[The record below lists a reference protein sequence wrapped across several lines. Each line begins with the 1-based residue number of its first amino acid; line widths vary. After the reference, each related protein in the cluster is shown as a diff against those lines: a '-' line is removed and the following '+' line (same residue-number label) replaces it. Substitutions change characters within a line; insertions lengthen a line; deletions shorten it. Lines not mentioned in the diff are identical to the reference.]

1 MKLTVKPYAM
11 SGSVNNYMVIHP
23 STATQLD
30 LDPGSLV
37 QIEQKHQGF
46 QIITSNFIEQDVA
59 GISPEIIENLNLEV
73 GANLHFKPTGV
84 EGVTRIIRKKMKK
97 NSLEKEEVRIFME
110 AIERGLLTDG
120 HIGAFGTAVEI
131 NGMSSDET
139 TYVAESILEF
149 SKKLVHDSSTK
160 VVDKHSIGGIAGN
173 RITPLMIP
181 IIAAANLTIPKVSTR
196 AITSPAGTADALE
209 VVMPVELTL
218 SEAQEVIAKTG
229 ACMVDGLRIGLGSTA
244 DKFLRVVKQ
253 IKIDPQEMM
262 IASILAKK
270 KAAGSQHVLI
280 DLPTGPGSKLPTRED
295 ARKLAFRFA
304 SIGNKLGLKIES
316 VISPGDQP
324 IGTMIG
330 PSLEI
335 TEALQILQQDGGAH
349 SLRRKALSLSGLI
362 LEMAGKTE
370 RGNGYDLAKSI
381 LNSGKS
387 YEKFKEIA
395 VAQGS
400 TMDNISWKEVPEAS
414 YTHTIKSEGGD
425 KVYAVNS
432 FNIGLMARAAGA
444 PSDHLA
450 GVVLH
455 VDRGAVVEEGDPLI
469 TIHAS
474 SENKIDQAIGIM
486 RTAQPLVMERAI
498 LEHIPSVVE

>member
-23 STATQLD
+23 STATKMD
-30 LDPGSLV
+30 LDPGSLI
-37 QIEQKHQGF
+37 QIEKEHQGF
-46 QIITSNFIEQDVA
+46 QIITSNFIEQDLG
-59 GISPEIIENLNLEV
+59 GISPDIMDQLNIQAGSQIE
-73 GANLHFKPTGV
+73 FKPTGV

-97 NSLEKEEVRIFME
+97 ENLEKEEIRIFME
-110 AIERGLLTDG
+110 SIEHGLLTDG

-139 TYVAESILEF
+139 TYVAEAILEF
-149 SKKLVHDSSTK
+149 SKKLQHEK
-160 VVDKHSIGGIAGN
+160 GPVVDKHSIGGIAGN

-181 IIAAANLTIPKVSTR
+181 IIAAAGLVIPKVSTR

-218 SEAQEVIAKTG
+218 GEAQEAIAKTG

-253 IKIDPQEMM
+253 IKIDPPEMM
-262 IASILAKK
+262 IASILSKK
-270 KAAGSQHVLI
+270 KAAGSQYVLI

-304 SIGNKLGLKIES
+304 TIGNKLGLKIES

-349 SLRRKALSLSGLI
+349 SLRRKALSLAGLI
-362 LEMAGKTE
+362 FEMSGKTE
-370 RGNGYDLAKSI
+370 RGTGYDLAKSI
-381 LNSGKS
+381 LNSGKAF
-387 YEKFKEIA
+387 EKFKDIA
-395 VAQGS
+395 SAQGA
-400 TMDNISWKEVPEAS
+400 TEEISWKNIPEAN
-414 YTHTIKSEGGD
+414 YKHTITSEGGD

-444 PSDHLA
+444 PGDQLA
-450 GVVLH
+450 GVKLH
-455 VDRGAVVEEGDPLI
+455 VDRGTVVKEGDPLI
-469 TIHAS
+469 TIHANT
-474 SENKIDQAIGIM
+474 ENKIDEAIGIM
-486 RTAQPLVMERAI
+486 RTARPLVMERAI
-498 LEHIPSVVE
+498 LEHITGFVD